1 ACTPP
6 FYSLVGILALVNCAA
21 AARRWTLTL
30 PSEIEIVFRP
40 ARLLQIGFKIG
51 YPLPQ
56 VPVLSLELADAAG
69 GGGRGEL
76 ILAGC
81 QRGLEASPF
90 TVGRMSVG
98 LGTTDLQAERMPLV
112 HTCAKLALA
121 VRQLAFKG
129 RPLAARLRQLALS
142 G

>member
-1 ACTPP
+1 MVRPRT
-6 FYSLVGILALVNCAA
+6 SLMALPGSRLEFMWTWMTAA
-21 AARRWTLTL
+21 VRRWTLTL
-30 PSEIEIVFRP
+30 LSEIEIVFRP

-56 VPVLSLELADAAG
+56 VPVLGLELADAAG
-69 GGGRGEL
+69 GVGPGEL

-98 LGTTDLQAERMPLV
+98 LGTTDL
-112 HTCAKLALA
+112 
-121 VRQLAFKG
+121 
-129 RPLAARLRQLALS
+129 
-142 G
+142 